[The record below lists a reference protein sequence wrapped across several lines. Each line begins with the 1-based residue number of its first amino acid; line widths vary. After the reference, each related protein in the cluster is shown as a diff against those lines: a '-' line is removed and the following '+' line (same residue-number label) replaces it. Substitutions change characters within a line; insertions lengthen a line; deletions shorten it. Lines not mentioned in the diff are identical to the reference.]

1 MDESIKS
8 LDEKKW
14 IEAIHFLK
22 EVESM
27 DKWKEIYGSKIYAN
41 LGKFQKPNF
50 LSSNL
55 AFAFAQLGDITKARH
70 FMA

>member
-1 MDESIKS
+1 LDESIKS

-27 DKWKEIYGSKIYAN
+27 EKWKEIYGSKIYAN
-41 LGKFQKPNF
+41 L
-50 LSSNL
+50 
-55 AFAFAQLGDITKARH
+55 AFAFSQLGDITKARH

>member
-1 MDESIKS
+1 MATEEQLVNQLMDASNRS

-27 DKWKEIYGSKIYAN
+27 EKWKEIYGSKIYAN
-41 LGKFQKPNF
+41 LGK
-50 LSSNL
+50 
-55 AFAFAQLGDITKARH
+55 
-70 FMA
+70 